1 MVNKKSLI
9 VLMCIM
15 TIIWLAA
22 LAIIGFLFLYV
33 APLQNPP
40 GQAGFVWD
48 LITDFVK
55 MFIPVTLVIVWL
67 YFWHVLIRMF
77 FWRTLKN
84 NNEENQKEEE
94 PDE

>member
-1 MVNKKSLI
+1 
-9 VLMCIM
+9 
-15 TIIWLAA
+15 
-22 LAIIGFLFLYV
+22 
-33 APLQNPP
+33 
-40 GQAGFVWD
+40 
-48 LITDFVK
+48 
-55 MFIPVTLVIVWL
+55 L